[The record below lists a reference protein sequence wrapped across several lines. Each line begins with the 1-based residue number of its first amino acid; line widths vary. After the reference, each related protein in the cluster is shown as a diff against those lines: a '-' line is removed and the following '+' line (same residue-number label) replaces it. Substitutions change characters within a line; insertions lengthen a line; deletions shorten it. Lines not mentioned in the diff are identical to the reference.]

1 MGIYFLKNP
10 KALKAAVTPPRF
22 LVWRAW
28 TEEKT
33 TTCGYWGA
41 VFMLRGYPIGGCGM
55 PGILMPAPCAT
66 FMGCMLGFMGRPAKP
81 PPLDAISGIHKW
93 FSLYKSRKKLLL
105 TPKNK
110 QNKQKSR
117 SRCQPNQL
125 PERNACGG
133 SERVVW
139 RTPTTLRSSA
149 CALTGKNKKLAQRLA
164 LATVLLTLWVSG
176 VLLRFLTLISCFRCC
191 HQAAGAVRQP
201 LPVLCALSIAGASC
215 VVSRRLRAGD
225 WQDIG
230 RPKDK

>member
-66 FMGCMLGFMGRPAKP
+66 FMGCTLGFMGGPAKP

-110 QNKQKSR
+110 QKKSL
-117 SRCQPNQL
+117 SL
-125 PERNACGG
+125 PAEPAPREKRLWREWAGCLADSLTSESG
-133 SERVVW
+133 SA
-139 RTPTTLRSSA
+139 LRSSA
-149 CALTGKNKKLAQRLA
+149 CALTEKK
-164 LATVLLTLWVSG
+164 S
-176 VLLRFLTLISCFRCC
+176 
-191 HQAAGAVRQP
+191 P
-201 LPVLCALSIAGASC
+201 LSTKS
-215 VVSRRLRAGD
+215 
-225 WQDIG
+225 
-230 RPKDK
+230 